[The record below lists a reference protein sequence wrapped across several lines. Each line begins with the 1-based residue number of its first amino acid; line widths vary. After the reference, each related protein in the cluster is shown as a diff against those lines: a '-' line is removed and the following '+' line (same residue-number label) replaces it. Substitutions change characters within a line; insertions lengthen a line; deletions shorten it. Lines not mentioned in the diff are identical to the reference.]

1 MADKNLLPGWEAF
14 QTDEGEWYYYH
25 EGREETTWD
34 KPEAP
39 KAAPKPAPRAA
50 APKAAAVRSAAP
62 VAAARP
68 KMPAGGGMGGLLG
81 DIQKGKALKKVGPP
95 PERGPAGKVV
105 AGSGGGGAR
114 APSGGGGGGVA
125 GQLSAMMAG
134 GGSDAASQFLTVA
147 AMAWRFAVDAAPTSR
162 VHAREP
168 RHAFAPVP
176 RL

>member
-1 MADKNLLPGWEAF
+1 MDKNLLPGWEAF

-95 PERGPAGKVV
+95 PDRGSADKVV
-105 AGSGGGGAR
+105 AGGGGGGGAR
-114 APSGGGGGGVA
+114 AP
-125 GQLSAMMAG
+125 
-134 GGSDAASQFLTVA
+134 
-147 AMAWRFAVDAAPTSR
+147 
-162 VHAREP
+162 
-168 RHAFAPVP
+168 
-176 RL
+176 